1 MDKNFGLDS
10 LKPCSNLKLI
20 DNVKLIENIL
30 DIRVKKKFFKI
41 IKIDKVCIFQ

>member
-20 DNVKLIENIL
+20 ENIFA
-30 DIRVKKKFFKI
+30 DISEIASER
-41 IKIDKVCIFQ
+41 

>member
-20 DNVKLIENIL
+20 DNENIFA
-30 DIRVKKKFFKI
+30 DISEIASER
-41 IKIDKVCIFQ
+41 

>member
-20 DNVKLIENIL
+20 DNVKLIENIFA
-30 DIRVKKKFFKI
+30 DISEIASER
-41 IKIDKVCIFQ
+41 